1 MDCELASII
10 RFVLDAAPEGAAAY
24 YYRVKQG
31 FRTPGIFFPA
41 PEFMTSGDT
50 LSSYRLEYSWYI
62 VVFGQDD
69 AEAYAIAHGI
79 ADALMRSHA
88 LVPLVDGN
96 GEYTGEG
103 LRLREPRVELIDRE
117 SAGGT
122 AQLTLRWNSYR
133 PYYERDVQKMEEFIL
148 NYTHDG

>member
-103 LRLREPRVELIDRE
+103 LRLREPR
-117 SAGGT
+117 SSPCGGT
-122 AQLTLRWNSYR
+122 ATGLTMSGTRRRWNRLY
-133 PYYERDVQKMEEFIL
+133 
-148 NYTHDG
+148 